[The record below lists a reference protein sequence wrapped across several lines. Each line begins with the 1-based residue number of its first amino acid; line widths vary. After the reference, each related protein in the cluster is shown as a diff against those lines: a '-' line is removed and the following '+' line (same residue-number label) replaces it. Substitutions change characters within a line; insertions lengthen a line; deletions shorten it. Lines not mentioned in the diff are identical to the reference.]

1 MTAGPRLREARR
13 GDRSLPLKPVRHN
26 VAHDETA
33 PTSWLDSTRQ
43 AFEKARL
50 KLEEWW
56 QFGATGAQV
65 CDALRQHAADLE
77 AERNSL
83 KQHAANLQQDRDSLR
98 QHAANL
104 EHELASLQQHVV
116 NLEHERDS
124 LRAYAAD
131 LEKDRDSI
139 RDHARQ
145 TAEHARN
152 LEREHRGWPPLR

>member
-1 MTAGPRLREARR
+1 MT
-13 GDRSLPLKPVRHN
+13 
-26 VAHDETA
+26 HDETA

-77 AERNSL
+77 EERNSL
-83 KQHAANLQQDRDSLR
+83 K

-104 EHELASLQQHVV
+104 EHELASLQRHVV